1 MTGSAR
7 ALLAH
12 VVDYA
17 GTFPPARLEVSA
29 AVQLYARYLRG
40 RHAWMLGRL
49 ILPLSSLETGIEL
62 LRDTEDERP
71 GSWLLSVIV
80 PSDDLSRLQPLEVE
94 ARHEGRIRVDS
105 VEVPP
110 GDPSRILEIPHG
122 WGGRETYFE
131 VPLGPGAEER
141 LDAIAVAGAG
151 AKVRMGGLEP
161 RAFPSAEELAGF
173 LLACSERRIPFK
185 ATAGLH
191 HPFRS
196 VHRLGE
202 EAGGVE
208 VVMHGF
214 VNLAVAACLLNA
226 EVIGASEVVEVLEE
240 RDPAAFVFQDGA
252 LGWRGR
258 RMGVSDIEKARR
270 SFFRSFGACSF
281 EEPIEGLVEARVL

>member
-1 MTGSAR
+1 MKDSAR

-17 GTFPPARLEVSA
+17 GTFPPASLDVSA
-29 AVQLYARYLRG
+29 AVRLYARYRRG
-40 RHAWMLGRL
+40 AHAWMLGRL

-62 LRDTEDERP
+62 LRDTEDEGP

-80 PSDDLSRLQPLEVE
+80 PSDDLSRFQPLEVE

-110 GDPSRILEIPHG
+110 CDPSRILEIPHT
-122 WGGRETYFE
+122 WEGRETYFE

-151 AKVRMGGLEP
+151 AKVRTGGLER
-161 RAFPSAEELAGF
+161 RAFPAAEELASF
-173 LLACSERRIPFK
+173 LFACGERRIPFK

-191 HPFRS
+191 HPFWS
-196 VHRLGE
+196 VRKLGE
-202 EAGGVE
+202 EAGGAE
-208 VVMHGF
+208 VIMHGF
-214 VNLAVAACLLNA
+214 VNLAVAACLFHA
-226 EVIGASEVVEVLEE
+226 GVIGAREVVEILEE
-240 RDPAAFVFQDGA
+240 RDPATFVFEEGA
-252 LGWRGR
+252 MEWRGR
-258 RMGVSDIEKARR
+258 RMGIAEIEEARK

-281 EEPIEGLVEARVL
+281 EEPIEGLREARVL